1 MKLSLAWIFDHI
13 KADWKSQDV
22 QLIFKKFN
30 AITAEIENIHPVAF
44 NLQNFF
50 MATLIEQTADSLVLE
65 IPELGKKISLPF
77 RLQAQDLLAL
87 VPGLCFMIKQIGS
100 DFSWA
105 TAADFDLEKGGI
117 LPAFDVDLA
126 DRAGNWREQ
135 FESTD
140 VMIEVDNKSITHRPD
155 MWGHRGFAR
164 EIAAFL
170 GLPLKPEAEFLKP
183 ISIQVFEK
191 VSQAT
196 KSTPFVVENNSPE
209 LCAKFTGL
217 YFSSIEHKPSNLLI
231 ASRLLK
237 VGLKPHSA
245 LVDATNYLMQ
255 DWSQPVHAYD
265 AQKIEGKKIIV
276 RLAKNDEKLELLDG
290 SSITL
295 TDQDLVIADAQ
306 KPMCLAGVKGGLHSG
321 VGPTTTQLFFE
332 AANFQ
337 ATSVRKTA
345 QRHKLRTDSS
355 ARYEKT
361 LDPEQTLQAAQR
373 FVKLLEQCNIKAD
386 YAQEIIAVGSQTPE
400 TIIEVDHAFLQARS
414 GIALTEQDVI
424 NALVVR
430 DFKVQIGVNAQ
441 GEKIYSVIVPSF
453 RASKDIK
460 IKEDILEE
468 VIRAYGFERIP
479 HVLPHFAQN
488 SFSLTSIMRMRA
500 IKRFLAFSARMT
512 EQQNYAFH
520 DEAFLNQVGLKPAK
534 SADIINPVS
543 ENHYRMI
550 DSLVPGLL
558 KNVKDNHVGR
568 DRMAFFECGKQWSLF
583 EQTIIE
589 RKSVAGI
596 VFDKRAS
603 VDFYACK
610 QYIFDL
616 FALVGLQSAMITC
629 KKSSSNSS
637 GWYNKNQTFELF
649 YNDLLIGVAGKA
661 DTLLLS
667 KLDIIEGS
675 DAFIFELDL
684 DFLLNTVISNKRM
697 EKVSK
702 FQETSF
708 DISILVPLTVTVAAL
723 EQAFA
728 CVHPLVYKIELAD
741 FFEKEE
747 WKDQR
752 SLTFRFWM
760 SNHERTLEKE
770 DIDAAWNA
778 VIACAQKHGATLR
791 T

>member
-30 AITAEIENIHPVAF
+30 AITAEIEQIHSIDF
-44 NLQNFF
+44 DLTNFF
-50 MATLIEQTADSLVLE
+50 MATLVEQSNDSIVLE
-65 IPELGKKISLPF
+65 IPELGNKVSLPL
-77 RLQAQDLLAL
+77 RAQAQDLLAL
-87 VPGLCFMIKQIGS
+87 KPGLCFMVKRIGA

-105 TAADFDLEKGGI
+105 TATDFDLEKGGP
-117 LPAFDVDLA
+117 LPAFDVAQADLS
-126 DRAGNWREQ
+126 GNWRAQ
-135 FESTD
+135 FESSD

-170 GLPLKPEAEFLKP
+170 DLPLKPESEFLKP
-183 ISIQVFEK
+183 ISISTFQET
-191 VSQAT
+191 SQSTAT
-196 KSTPFVVENNSPE
+196 TPFVVHNDAPE

-217 YFSSIEHKPSNLLI
+217 YFSSIEHKPSNLLF

-237 VGLKPHSA
+237 VGLKPHGA

-265 AQKIEGKKIIV
+265 AQKIDGKKIII
-276 RLAKNDEKLELLDG
+276 RTAKNGEKLELLDG
-290 SSITL
+290 TTITL

-332 AANFQ
+332 SANFQ

-361 LDPEQTLQAAQR
+361 LDPEQALQGAAR
-373 FVKLLEQCNIKAD
+373 FAKLLEKCDIKAV
-386 YAQEIIAVGSQTPE
+386 YADEIIALGKQKPDEV
-400 TIIEVDHAFLQARS
+400 IEVEHAFLQARS
-414 GIALTEQDVI
+414 GVALTEQDIVS
-424 NALVVR
+424 ALTCR
-430 DFKVQIGVNAQ
+430 DFKVQVQANAQ
-441 GEKIYSVIVPSF
+441 GEKIYIVTVPSF

-460 IKEDILEE
+460 IREDILEE

-479 HVLPHFAQN
+479 HVLPHFAQRP
-488 SFSLTSIMRMRA
+488 FSLTSLMRMRA

-520 DEAFLNQVGLKPAK
+520 DESFLNQLHLKPGR

-558 KNVKDNHVGR
+558 KNVKENYVGR
-568 DRMAFFECGKQWSLF
+568 DRLAFFECGKYWNRF

-596 VFDKRAS
+596 IFDKRAN
-603 VDFYACK
+603 VDFYECK
-610 QYIFDL
+610 QYLLDL
-616 FALVGLQSAMITC
+616 LGVVGIQSQAVLC
-629 KKSSSNSS
+629 KKASSAAV
-637 GWYNKNQTFELF
+637 WYNKQQTCELF
-649 YNDLLIGVAGKA
+649 YNDMLIGTAGKA
-661 DTLLLS
+661 DAILLS
-667 KLDIIEGS
+667 KLDIIQGA
-675 DAFIFELDL
+675 DAFVFELDL
-684 DFLLNTVISNKRM
+684 DFLLDTVLPVKRM
-697 EKVSK
+697 EKISK
-702 FQETSF
+702 YQETSF
-708 DISILVPLTVTVAAL
+708 DISILVPLNVAVATL
-723 EQAFA
+723 EREFSGIN
-728 CVHPLVYKIELAD
+728 PLVYKVELAD

-747 WKDQR
+747 WKEQR
-752 SLTFRFWM
+752 SLTFRFWI
-760 SNHERTLEKE
+760 SHHERTLEKE
-770 DIDAAWNA
+770 DIDAIWQAA
-778 VIACAQKHGATLR
+778 IACAQKHGATLR
-791 T
+791 A

>member
-30 AITAEIENIHPVAF
+30 AITAEIEKIHPVAF
-44 NLQNFF
+44 DMQNFF
-50 MATLIEQTADSLVLE
+50 MATLVEQTADSLVVE
-65 IPELGKKISLPF
+65 IPELSKKVSLPL
-77 RLQAQDLLAL
+77 RSQAQDLLAL
-87 VPGLCFMIKQIGS
+87 TPGLCFMLKQTGS

-105 TAADFDLEKGGI
+105 TATDFDLEKGGA
-117 LPAFDVDLA
+117 LPAFDVIPA

-170 GLPLKPEAEFLKP
+170 DLPLKPETEFLKP
-183 ISIQVFEK
+183 ISIQIFEE
-191 VSQAT
+191 VSQST
-196 KSTPFVVENNSPE
+196 TTTPFVVQNNAPE
-209 LCAKFTGL
+209 LCFKFTGL
-217 YFSSIEHKPSNLLI
+217 YFPSIEHKPSNLLF

-265 AQKIEGKKIIV
+265 AQKIDRQKIIV
-276 RLAKNDEKLELLDG
+276 RLAKNNEKLELLDG

-332 AANFQ
+332 SANFQ

-361 LDPEQTLQAAQR
+361 LDSEQALQGAQR
-373 FVKLLEQCNIKAD
+373 FARLLEQCNIKAAH
-386 YAQEIIAVGSQTPE
+386 AQEIIAIGTQTPE
-400 TIIEVDHAFLQARS
+400 AIIQVEHAFLQARS
-414 GIALTEQDVI
+414 GIALTEQDVVDS
-424 NALVVR
+424 LTVR
-430 DFKVQIGVNAQ
+430 DFKVQVGSNSQ
-441 GEKIYSVIVPSF
+441 GEKIYTVTVPSF

-488 SFSLTSIMRMRA
+488 PFSLTATMRMRS

-520 DEAFLNQVGLKPAK
+520 DESFLNQVDLKPVK

-568 DRMAFFECGKQWSLF
+568 DKLAFFECGKQWSLF

-589 RKSVAGI
+589 RKSVAAI
-596 VFDKRAS
+596 VFDKRAQ

-610 QYIFDL
+610 KYIFDL
-616 FALVGLQSAMITC
+616 FTVVGLQLNMITC

-637 GWYNKNQTFELF
+637 GWYNKQQTFELF

-684 DFLLNTVISNKRM
+684 DFLLNTVIPNKRM

-708 DISILVPLTVTVAAL
+708 DISILVPLNITVAAL
-723 EQAFA
+723 EQAFDS
-728 CVHPLVYKIELAD
+728 VDPLVYKVELAD

-760 SNHERTLEKE
+760 SHHERTLEKE

-778 VIACAQKHGATLR
+778 AIACAQKHGATLR